1 MFLYHPQQQI
11 KMQKEAILE
20 QIIKLRRSIYPD
32 AYTNQTIEKA
42 IIESILD
49 SANYAP
55 THRMTEPWRFK
66 IVHSL
71 KRAEMGDMMA
81 QLYKDKASEAKF
93 SELKFNRTA
102 QKARKCSHVIAICM
116 QRDPKESVPEWEEVA
131 SVAMSVQNMWL
142 TAAAHGIGAYWSSP
156 ATTNSDAV
164 RQFLKLSAGQ
174 RCLGFLYMGYHQ
186 QASTEAKR
194 TAIADKVEWL

>member
-1 MFLYHPQQQI
+1 
-11 KMQKEAILE
+11 MQKKAIIE
-20 QIIKLRRSIYPD
+20 QIIQSRRSIYPS
-32 AYTNQTIEKA
+32 AYTDQIIDKTTIEC
-42 IIESILD
+42 ILD

-66 IVHSL
+66 IVHGP

-81 QLYKDKASEAKF
+81 QLYKEKASEANF

-102 QKARKCSHVIAICM
+102 QKVRKCSHVIAICM
-116 QRDPKESVPEWEEVA
+116 QRDAKESVPEWEEIA

-156 ATTNSDAV
+156 STINSEAV
-164 RQFLKLSAGQ
+164 AQFLHLSEGQ
-174 RCLGFLYMGYHQ
+174 RCLGFLYMGHHQ
-186 QASTEAKR
+186 QADADAKR
-194 TAIADKVEWL
+194 TAMEQKVEWL